1 MRDLSIRGAGDLLG
15 KQQHGFIDSVGYDMY
30 TQMLKDAVAKKQG
43 KVTQNQQPETDT
55 ELILGVLAYLPDDYV
70 PDNAQKIEL
79 YTRIRQAKSDEQF
92 EDIEADMLD
101 RFGDMPDEV
110 ARLLLVGQ
118 IKSLA
123 DQAQLVYIRRQK
135 NQLTLQFN
143 HDATEKLAG
152 EAIFETLAD
161 VPLKVAVRTEA
172 GDLQVIMTVDDVAES
187 SIWLII
193 LRQYLL
199 TVLEKEQNMTSNQI

>member
-1 MRDLSIRGAGDLLG
+1 
-15 KQQHGFIDSVGYDMY
+15 
-30 TQMLKDAVAKKQG
+30 
-43 KVTQNQQPETDT
+43 
-55 ELILGVLAYLPDDYV
+55 
-70 PDNAQKIEL
+70 
-79 YTRIRQAKSDEQF
+79 
-92 EDIEADMLD
+92 
-101 RFGDMPDEV
+101 
-110 ARLLLVGQ
+110 
-118 IKSLA
+118 
-123 DQAQLVYIRRQK
+123 
-135 NQLTLQFN
+135 N

>member
-1 MRDLSIRGAGDLLG
+1 
-15 KQQHGFIDSVGYDMY
+15 
-30 TQMLKDAVAKKQG
+30 
-43 KVTQNQQPETDT
+43 
-55 ELILGVLAYLPDDYV
+55 LGVLTYLPDDYV

-123 DQAQLVYIRRQK
+123 DQTQLVYIRRQK

-199 TVLEKEQNMTSNQI
+199 TVLEKEQI